1 MKNKKQVVL
10 YIVFLLT
17 GLLMII
23 LQAFVFEAPD
33 GFLGF
38 LVCLVSVWLIL
49 GSVIKLCKLSGSF
62 RDSTIDM
69 LLDIL
74 DNILWFK

>member
-10 YIVFLLT
+10 YIVLLLT

>member
-1 MKNKKQVVL
+1 MKKKNKVIL
-10 YIVFLLT
+10 YMALLIT
-17 GLLMII
+17 GLLIII

-38 LVCLVSVWLIL
+38 LVCLVGVYLIL
-49 GSVIKLCKLSGSF
+49 GSVIRLCKLSGSF
-62 RDSTIDM
+62 RDSAIDM

-74 DNILWFK
+74 DNIIWFK

>member
-10 YIVFLLT
+10 YIVLLLT

-62 RDSTIDM
+62 RDSAIDM

-74 DNILWFK
+74 DNVLWFK